1 MTTPD
6 VDLPEADPPALDV
19 SAPDDVAL
27 LCYTSGTTGAP
38 KGAML
43 THGNALASCEALR
56 LAWRWSAADRL
67 VLALPLFHVHGL
79 GVGLHGTL
87 LCGGSA
93 VLLPRF
99 DADAVLDA
107 ARDHD
112 ATLFF
117 GVPTMYPRLAASA
130 RRGRAR
136 PSAVV
141 RVGFGA
147 PAGRA
152 ARRPHRPG
160 GDPRPRAVRHDRDD
174 HERVEP
180 LRRRAPGRHRGLSAP
195 RRRGAA
201 RRAVRRDPAARPER
215 VPRVL
220 GSGGGDP

>member
-1 MTTPD
+1 
-6 VDLPEADPPALDV
+6 
-19 SAPDDVAL
+19 
-27 LCYTSGTTGAP
+27 
-38 KGAML
+38 ML
-43 THGNALASCEALR
+43 THGNTLASCEALR
-56 LAWRWSAADRL
+56 LAWRWTAADRL

-87 LCGGSA
+87 LCGGVGGAAPA
-93 VLLPRF
+93 VRRRRGARRRARPRRHP
-99 DADAVLDA
+99 VLRGA
-107 ARDHD
+107 HHVRAPGGQR
-112 ATLFF
+112 
-117 GVPTMYPRLAASA
+117 P
-130 RRGRAR
+130 RGRAR
-136 PSAVV
+136 PAAVV

-152 ARRPHRPG
+152 ARRPRRPG

-201 RRAVRRDPAARPER
+201 RRAVGRDPAARPER

-220 GSGGGDP
+220 GSARRRPARRSPPTAGSAAATSAPATATATCASSAGPRS